1 MLTLTSP
8 SPSPSP
14 SPSTLSFSPISKPY
28 PNPSPNPH
36 TPSLVAALLSARTAR
51 RQGIRAI
58 PASERSE
65 ILTEIGLHRHASLD
79 LAEQEIS
86 EHRMMAVQAVHVP
99 RGEELRVPEIPPFSD
114 HESVGIVDLWS

>member
-8 SPSPSP
+8 SPSPP
-14 SPSTLSFSPISKPY
+14 TLSSKPH

-36 TPSLVAALLSARTAR
+36 TPSVVAALLSAHAAR

-58 PASERSE
+58 PAHERSE
-65 ILTEIGLHRHASLD
+65 ILTEIGLHRPASLD
-79 LAEQEIS
+79 LAEQEIA
-86 EHRMMAVQAVHVP
+86 EHRMAVQAVHVP
-99 RGEELRVPEIPPFSD
+99 QGEELLVPEIPPFSD